1 MSRTEARRFR
11 MRGTFTGKLA
21 TVGKEG
27 GSHVVYSIPDN
38 LLMDKLVIES
48 D

>member
-1 MSRTEARRFR
+1 MLRTEVRRFL
-11 MRGTFTGKLA
+11 MRGRVTGKLA
-21 TVGKEG
+21 TDGKEG